1 MSTPKSEVA
10 RRYEALLDPVTH
22 LPGLVLLRDRL
33 EVALAHARRVRRSV
47 AVFSVDLRTVAPE
60 GVERWNEEIAQITE
74 RLQESIR
81 VDDTVAR
88 TGEHEFVV
96 VCNDILDPEDLD
108 FIARCLEQAL
118 WPPTGESVPLSGPP
132 VVLGV
137 LGRGAD
143 STASGLLDALAA
155 KRGSDARVRVAG

>member
-1 MSTPKSEVA
+1 MSTSQSEDA
-10 RRYEALLDPVTH
+10 SRYESLLDPVTH

-33 EVALAHARRVRRSV
+33 EVALAHARRVRRSI
-47 AVFSVDLRTVAPE
+47 AVLSVDLRTVAPA
-60 GVERWNEEIAQITE
+60 GASRWNEALGEITE

-88 TGEHEFVV
+88 TSEHEFVV
-96 VCNDILDPEDLD
+96 VCNDILDPDDLD

-118 WPPTGESVPLSGPP
+118 WPPTGDSVQLNGPP
-132 VVLGV
+132 VVAGV
-137 LGRGAD
+137 LGRAD

-155 KRGSDARVRVAG
+155 RRGTAARVRAAG